1 MNSSDTV
8 KLFMRRAR
16 DALDTARYHISKGI
30 YDWAAFEIEQSLQL
44 FLKGKLLESGVAFPS
59 IHEIRKLVELLGRV
73 NNDSYL
79 LEILKSRQLELS
91 LLEEADITSRYIPK
105 EIGKDETLELMR
117 LVEEVINHEGGFD
130 RYNS

>member
-1 MNSSDTV
+1 
-8 KLFMRRAR
+8 MRRAR

-91 LLEEADITSRYIPK
+91 LLEDVYITSRYIPK